1 MKKTLLLC
9 LAALMLLAA
18 CALTASASELL
29 SGAMTV
35 VAEEA
40 TMIKGAVAGDTVRF
54 SAADFKQAMGI
65 RRFDGITLTSLP
77 PKETGTLLFGGKD
90 VTVGTTLP
98 RASLV
103 GLTFVPADDKVTEAA
118 FTFTCDAYAGGAEIA
133 CTIRFAEKLN
143 EAPTV
148 SDVAASRLVSTVRGL
163 TAEGTL
169 CATDPEGDAIE
180 FIVVSYPQNGTLT
193 VLDAATGDFRYTPT
207 GSYTGKDEFTFVV
220 RDLYGNYSSP
230 ASVRV
235 EVSERGSD
243 LDYADLKASAVFLP
257 ALVLAEKNIMPGTLE
272 GDHMFFY
279 PEAGVSRGEFLTMAM
294 KAAGIT
300 PREGLANT
308 VFDDNAAIPTGL
320 RPYVATAQEKGY
332 VIGTLADEGLVFRA
346 DEEITRGEAAVIL
359 ARILEADAPA
369 STPLY
374 PDTGDLPGSMRDAVM
389 AMCAMGV
396 YSRNEDGHLA
406 ATEALDRA
414 AAAEMLHATL
424 LASK

>member
-1 MKKTLLLC
+1 MKKILLLC
-9 LAALMLLAA
+9 LAGLLLLAA
-18 CALTASASELL
+18 CAMTASAAGLL
-29 SGAMTV
+29 SDAMLV
-35 VAEEA
+35 MAEEA

-77 PKETGTLLFGGKD
+77 AKEQGTLRFGGEEIA
-90 VTVGTTLP
+90 VGTTVP
-98 RASLV
+98 RSSLS
-103 GLTFVPADDKVTEAA
+103 GLCFVPADDKVTEAA
-118 FTFTCDAYAGGAEIA
+118 FTFTCDEYAGGAEIA

-148 SDVAASRLVSTVRGL
+148 SDVAASRLVSTYRGL

-169 CATDPEGDAIE
+169 CATDPEGDALE
-180 FIVVSYPQNGTLT
+180 FIVVTYPENGTLT

-207 GSYTGKDEFTFVV
+207 GGYTGKDAFTFVV
-220 RDLYGNYSSP
+220 RDIYGNYSSP
-230 ASVRV
+230 ASVSIRI
-235 EVSERGSD
+235 EKRKSD
-243 LDYADLKASAVFLP
+243 LDYEDLTSSAVFLP
-257 ALVLAEKNIMPGTLE
+257 ALVLAENNIMLGTLE
-272 GDHMFFY
+272 GDHMYFY
-279 PEAGVSRGEFLTMAM
+279 PEEGVTRGEFLTMAM
-294 KAAGIT
+294 KAAGQSPT
-300 PREGLANT
+300 AGLVNT
-308 VFDDNAAIPTGL
+308 VFDDNATIPAGL

-359 ARILEADAPA
+359 ARILEADAPV
-369 STPLY
+369 SLPLY
-374 PDTGDLPGSMRDAVM
+374 PDTGDLPGGMRDAVM

-406 ATEALDRA
+406 ATAPLDRA
-414 AAAEMLHATL
+414 AAAEMLYATL